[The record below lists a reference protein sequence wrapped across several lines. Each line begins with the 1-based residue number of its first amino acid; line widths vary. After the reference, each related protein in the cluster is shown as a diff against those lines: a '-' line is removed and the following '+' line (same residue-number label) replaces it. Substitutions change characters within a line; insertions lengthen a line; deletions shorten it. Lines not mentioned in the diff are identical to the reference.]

1 MAGKSKAKV
10 QREAQAAR
18 PSPMVVASSLALM
31 LLSSFAV
38 IHSSHACRKLY
49 AELQTLESTQ
59 WHLQEEYGRLLLE
72 QSTWASHYRV
82 EKVAR
87 TDLGMVAPSL
97 DKFRV
102 IEK

>member
-18 PSPMVVASSLALM
+18 PSPMVVASSLALI

-72 QSTWASHYRV
+72 QSTWASHRRV
-82 EKVAR
+82 EQVAQ
-87 TDLGMVAPSL
+87 DELGMLAPPL
-97 DKFRV
+97 ARLRLV
-102 IEK
+102 VP

>member
-18 PSPMVVASSLALM
+18 PSPMVVASSLALI

-59 WHLQEEYGRLLLE
+59 WHLQEDYGRLLLE
-72 QSTWASHYRV
+72 ESTWASHYRV

-87 TDLGMVAPSL
+87 AELQMAEPDLALYKVLS
-97 DKFRV
+97 R
-102 IEK
+102 